1 MKAGCGSKV
10 ISQISSSIITFMG
23 KIFVDDTD
31 LLNMLTELLNIDKL
45 MEITQGNL
53 NAWARL
59 LMGTGGS
66 LKPPKCY
73 WYLITY
79 INNNGVWNYDYYDS
93 NHYELTKPLKDGNRH
108 TIKQLPTS
116 ESRKMLG
123 VWSNP
128 RGTDEKHIQEV
139 VLGKTKSF
147 VNRIKSGHLPTYL
160 VWKAYRSC
168 LIPALKYRL
177 STLATQ
183 TVVTQDVL
191 RKWGFELLSYLGVN
205 KHVRTEWR
213 TIPRELGG
221 IGLWNFTVEQCKSWL
236 EALLQHYGRGTT
248 IAKKM
253 IASLEALQLEIGC
266 THNPLL
272 EDYASRGGL
281 ATMCWMKAIWERV
294 NLYNISLILS
304 YIPIPMPRERDHEIV
319 AIITQHEKSPAAQ
332 LSLNRVRLHLQ
343 AIFLSCIASYS
354 GTHISNE
361 NLLPQ
366 VEETNMSTYRFPRQC
381 PTSKDWVQ

>member
-1 MKAGCGSKV
+1 
-10 ISQISSSIITFMG
+10 MG

-31 LLNMLTELLNIDKL
+31 LLNMLTELLNIDEL
-45 MEITQGNL
+45 MDITQGNL
-53 NAWARL
+53 DAWARL

-73 WYLITY
+73 WYLISYTKKD
-79 INNNGVWNYDYYDS
+79 GVWNYDNS
-93 NHYELTKPLKDGNRH
+93 NQYELTIPLLDGNRH
-108 TIKQLPTS
+108 SIEQLPTS

-128 RGTDEKHIQEV
+128 RGTDDKHIHEV

-147 VNRIKSGHLPTYL
+147 LNRIKNGHLPTHL

-168 LIPALKYRL
+168 LIPALKYGL

-183 TVVTQDVL
+183 MVVTQELL
-191 RKWGFELLSYLGVN
+191 RKWEFELLSYLGVN
-205 KHVRTEWR
+205 KHVQTEWQ

-253 IASLEALQLEIGC
+253 IASLEAPNLPTIRRLCIKRRTSNNVLDEGDLGKSYLLQ
-266 THNPLL
+266 HH
-272 EDYASRGGL
+272 
-281 ATMCWMKAIWERV
+281 
-294 NLYNISLILS
+294 LILS
-304 YIPIPMPRERDHEIV
+304 YTSIPTPRERDCEIV
-319 AIITQHEKSPAAQ
+319 SIITQHEKSMAVQ
-332 LSLNRVRLHLQ
+332 QSLNRVRLKLQ

-354 GTHISNE
+354 GTHPVSTGGRNKYVNIQVHKGNTQHPKTGSNGE
-361 NLLPQ
+361 IFGIKYTQDCNYL
-366 VEETNMSTYRFPRQC
+366 SH
-381 PTSKDWVQ
+381 